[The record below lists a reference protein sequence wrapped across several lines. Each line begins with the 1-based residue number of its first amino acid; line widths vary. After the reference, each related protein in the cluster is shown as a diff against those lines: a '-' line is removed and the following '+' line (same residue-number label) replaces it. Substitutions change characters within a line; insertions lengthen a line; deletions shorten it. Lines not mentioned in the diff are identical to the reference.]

1 MSDLW
6 TAVGLL
12 DLLDVIVVAF
22 LIYRLLLVV
31 RGTRGI
37 QVLGGLLLLAGLYG
51 LSRVLEL
58 STVNWILEKFS
69 FYLVLA
75 VIILFQEDIR
85 RALARFGNPLI
96 GAGSQ
101 REQLSTYQS
110 VGRACFRLADQGAG
124 ALIAVERRG
133 SLVELEHEAALIDG
147 VLSAELLVAIF
158 QKTSPIHDGAAL
170 LREDRVWLAGVF
182 LPLSV
187 RGGLDGRY
195 GTRHRA
201 AIGLTEQTDSLV
213 FVVSEERRSVSIA
226 FRGDLYEVESPDEL
240 RLKVQELLAM
250 EEVEVSAPT
259 GFVSVNPTPTASS
272 PVLAIES
279 MGQVSSPFLA
289 NVEAVEPQSPVV
301 PRSPTPP
308 PSPPEVPPE
317 VLPEL
322 STIPPMA
329 GDLSDAPPLD
339 PVGARDD
346 SSVAPGLG
354 AETKNSSGFLESS
367 ESEFRGQSDDGH
379 GPAPLVELPGDSE

>member
-6 TAVGLL
+6 TAVGPL

-133 SLVELEHEAALIDG
+133 SLVEFEHEATLIDG
-147 VLSAELLVAIF
+147 VLSAELLVSIF

-170 LREDRVWLAGVF
+170 VREDRVWLAGVF

-201 AIGLTEQTDSLV
+201 AIGLTEQADSLV
-213 FVVSEERRSVSIA
+213 FLVSEERRSVSIA

-259 GFVSVNPTPTASS
+259 GFVSATPTLTPTPTS
-272 PVLAIES
+272 PVA
-279 MGQVSSPFLA
+279 A
-289 NVEAVEPQSPVV
+289 VEAVGPTLSVQATPVTEALEPDRTV
-301 PRSPTPP
+301 PP
-308 PSPPEVPPE
+308 PSRKPPSGGGEVPPE
-317 VLPEL
+317 LT
-322 STIPPMA
+322 TIPPMA
-329 GDLSDAPPLD
+329 GDLSDAPPIQ
-339 PVGARDD
+339 PVTGPPVQSVSEEVPLEATDGPSIAESRED
-346 SSVAPGLG
+346 SSRGG
-354 AETKNSSGFLESS
+354 ASAA
-367 ESEFRGQSDDGH
+367 DGSV
-379 GPAPLVELPGDSE
+379 PLVELPGDSE